1 MSLME
6 KAEEMIFRPWRR
18 VRRQTPGVRRVPAR
32 ASRMR
37 LARRWLFS
45 LRWRETPEAA
55 KLARRVKA
63 LGEVRNADGYA
74 AGAAIVIDVKATTNA
89 IEAHYKPVKQAIDR
103 VKKFVLGME
112 QTDLARYGPLAKGVE
127 ESMEA
132 WQSME
137 EYLAKERQR
146 EAEETARLL
155 AEQER
160 QHELEALRVQAEQVA
175 QSPEMQAAI
184 RQEIEAV
191 ANQALVPE
199 KVHVQS
205 AVPKVAG
212 FARPTRY
219 SAEQDGPDGLKLLVL
234 AVAAGL
240 LKAGEKLE
248 RDPNAA
254 YPPIQAVQANQVFI
268 NQQATAM
275 KEGFNIPG
283 FRLAKNRHSR
293 AGGK

>member
-6 KAEEMIFRPWRR
+6 KVEQALQRPWRR
-18 VRRQTPGVRRVPAR
+18 SRLPGPMRVNPR

-55 KLARRVKA
+55 KLARRVKV

-74 AGAAIVIDVKATTNA
+74 AGAAIVIDAKATTNA

-112 QTDLARYGPLAKGVE
+112 QTDLARYAPLAKSVE

-160 QHELEALRVQAEQVA
+160 QHELAALEAAKQNAP
-175 QSPEMQAAI
+175 PEVRAAI
-184 RQEIEAV
+184 ELEKQAV

-199 KVHVQS
+199 KVYVQS
-205 AVPKVAG
+205 GVPKVAG

-248 RDPNAA
+248 RDPDAA
-254 YPPIQAVQANQVFI
+254 YPPIQAIQANQVFI